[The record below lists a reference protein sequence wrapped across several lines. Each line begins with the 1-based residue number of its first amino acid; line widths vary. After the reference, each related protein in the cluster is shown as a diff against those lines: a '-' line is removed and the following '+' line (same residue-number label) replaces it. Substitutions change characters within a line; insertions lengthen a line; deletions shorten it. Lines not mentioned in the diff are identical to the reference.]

1 MPVLWAFG
9 PGLWSQRCYSAIFYL
24 SIFVGFLNLVA
35 TDELVEKIEKI
46 RCAGQ
51 SVDED
56 VCASDLCY
64 DSIHIIHDIVDTGC
78 AATSLCTAPGC
89 FLDESRQEFI
99 CCCRYA
105 YCNGKSHRMVKAR
118 WRMFQNGDYHQ
129 NIASRSPRLIPRNVK
144 TPEVDAPL
152 TTSQIQTKPETR
164 PSSITTRISAIIQTT
179 TPTES
184 PSTKHSTKLSTIAAP
199 KLEENRQLTNQKEA
213 KPKPTQ
219 APNRASPVSK
229 KTQQTTTSK
238 SVSAVA
244 STAPPVVQ
252 INYVSPSTT
261 TDLPEYTTAAE
272 ALTTKKSTT
281 QKQSVNSKKIVQ
293 IEKLKPT
300 STTSFLNTTQSAKST
315 TEGSTM
321 TTKLAET
328 TTPTPTRQNS
338 TTLLPK
344 TTTTAKLDPH
354 ENKQQANTIAQT
366 NYVETTQKTPTFNLA
381 QSTFMPKVSQSSSK
395 GSTEVLPDKRTTR
408 SPINDQNDSVLP
420 HTYPWYW
427 VCLFGFVVS
436 AVIFLVV
443 FFCLR
448 RCGYGRVRRRSSGEL
463 ADSRQA
469 DEEFAISPREEPK
482 KIINGKR
489 KVKRSEKKILLK
501 TKNIPNGITNESLA
515 SRCTAITTASGK
527 THDDDDDFTIGKELT
542 VIDPLL
548 NKSYSGTVHD
558 PPGGNKITKY

>member
-9 PGLWSQRCYSAIFYL
+9 PGLWTQKCYSAILYL

-35 TDELVEKIEKI
+35 TDEFAEKVEKI

-51 SVDED
+51 ALDED
-56 VCASDLCY
+56 VCASNLCY

-89 FLDESRQEFI
+89 FLDEDRQEFI
-99 CCCRYA
+99 CCCRHA

-129 NIASRSPRLIPRNVK
+129 NIVSRSPRLIPRNVK
-144 TPEVDAPL
+144 TPEGDTPL
-152 TTSQIQTKPETR
+152 TTSQIQTKPDAR

-179 TPTES
+179 TPTE
-184 PSTKHSTKLSTIAAP
+184 PPTIKHSTKASTIAAT
-199 KLEENRQLTNQKEA
+199 KLEENRKA

-229 KTQQTTTSK
+229 KTQQTAMQK
-238 SVSAVA
+238 SVSSAA
-244 STAPPVVQ
+244 STTPPSVQ
-252 INYVSPSTT
+252 INYVSPNTT
-261 TDLPEYTTAAE
+261 TDLPEYTTTIE
-272 ALTTKKSTT
+272 VMTSKKSTT
-281 QKQSVNSKKIVQ
+281 QKQLPNSKKIVQ
-293 IEKLKPT
+293 TERLNPIT
-300 STTSFLNTTQSAKST
+300 TTSFLNTTQSAKST
-315 TEGSTM
+315 TEGSPM
-321 TTKLAET
+321 TTKMAET
-328 TTPTPTRQNS
+328 TATTPTKQSS

-344 TTTTAKLDPH
+344 TTTTVKSDPH
-354 ENKQQANTIAQT
+354 ENKQQANTLAQA
-366 NYVETTQKTPTFNLA
+366 NYVETTQKSPTLKLA
-381 QSTFMPKVSQSSSK
+381 QSTLMPKGSSSK
-395 GSTEVLPDKRTTR
+395 SSTEVLPDKRTTR
-408 SPINDQNDSVLP
+408 SPFSDQNDFVLP

-427 VCLFGFVVS
+427 VCLFGFAVS

-463 ADSRQA
+463 ANSRQA

-489 KVKRSEKKILLK
+489 KVKRSENKILLK

-527 THDDDDDFTIGKELT
+527 THGDDDDFTIGKELT

-558 PPGGNKITKY
+558 PPGGNKTTKY